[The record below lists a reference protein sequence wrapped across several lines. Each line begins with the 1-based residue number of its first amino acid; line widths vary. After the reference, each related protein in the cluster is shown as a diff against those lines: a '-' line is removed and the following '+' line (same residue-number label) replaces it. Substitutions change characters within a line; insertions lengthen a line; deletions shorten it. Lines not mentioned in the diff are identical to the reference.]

1 MKKKPAKTKPT
12 ARKPAKA
19 KPAKARKPA
28 HAAKKP
34 TPVRRA
40 VIPAECPTIEAV
52 YDVLVRALRFPAH
65 FGRNLDALYDT
76 LTGDVPGP
84 FEILVEDAK
93 RLGATLGPQGPLLLK
108 LLADVAKARK
118 DTRIRM

>member
-1 MKKKPAKTKPT
+1 MKKKPAKIKSKP
-12 ARKPAKA
+12 RKVVKKKPAA
-19 KPAKARKPA
+19 L
-28 HAAKKP
+28 
-34 TPVRRA
+34 RRA
-40 VIPAECPTIEAV
+40 VIPADCGSLEAV
-52 YDVLVRALRFPAH
+52 YDILARDLGLPTH